1 MLNSAYIPTKDV
13 KLAVMQELNDTQG
26 RYGHPFYMDIIA
38 QATRQMALET
48 GFDIRHWEGNVTED
62 LIVDCP
68 TMIGMDNNA
77 WLYNGQEC
85 NIDRATTLF
94 IKPNMWHKGGAGYLA
109 NMRWVNHDGM
119 NMNPGGGIGDYGAQ
133 QWWPSGCLHYAGFY
147 RGKLYLSATCARYEK
162 IHITYNGLGSECWG
176 DDVDIPQWAATA
188 ITDWAVRQGARRLR
202 WRDPQYT
209 SIIREK
215 NAELEGRDGS
225 WLKAKVAF
233 SRMDNKQRSDM
244 AAYMG
249 RYGHIS
255 SYA

>member
-1 MLNSAYIPTKDV
+1 MLNSAYIPTRDV

-26 RYGHPFYMDIIA
+26 RYGHPFYSDIIA

-48 GFDIRHWEGNVTED
+48 GFDIRHWDGLVTED

-85 NIDRATTLF
+85 NIDQATPLW
-94 IKPNMWHKGGAGYLA
+94 IKPNMWHKGGAGFLA
-109 NMRWVNHDGM
+109 NNLWFNHDGL
-119 NMNPGGGIGDYGAQ
+119 NMDMGPIAVGN
-133 QWWPSGCLHYAGFY
+133 SLHFAGFY
-147 RGKLYLSATCARYEK
+147 RGKLYLSGSCSRFER

-188 ITDWAVRQGARRLR
+188 VTDWAVRQGARRLR

-209 SIIREK
+209 TIIREK
-215 NAELEGRDGS
+215 DAQLEGRDGS

-233 SRMDNKQRSDM
+233 SRLDNKQRSDM
-244 AAYMG
+244 AAYMS
-249 RYGHIS
+249 RYGHAP
-255 SYA
+255 SYG